1 MEQSKKEKTSAED
14 SLNHSQSSIAY
25 FGCPNADENGA
36 CICTGDCYEY
46 SSSHLTYLDGYK
58 DGRDS
63 IVKELE
69 SFLGAIKH

>member
-25 FGCPNADENGA
+25 FGCPNADENGM

-46 SSSHLTYLDGYK
+46 SPSHLTYLDGYK
-58 DGRDS
+58 EGRDS
-63 IVKELE
+63 IIKELKA
-69 SFLGAIKH
+69 FLGTIRY